1 MKKRLILSTL
11 VGVLL
16 TVTACGG
23 SSSAHDSGSI
33 AMVNFVDAKAGIR
46 GVQPLKGWTDQGELV
61 VGSVP
66 GPMDEAIALVLTQ
79 VALDALPTPRGA
91 YRGAALTWTLYT
103 FETQLVNAGAY
114 TFRIDLALA
123 KGESASYYVA
133 LAMLPDAYDDN
144 PALYET
150 VFVHAAYALAPIE

>member
-1 MKKRLILSTL
+1 MKKRLIWSAL

-23 SSSAHDSGSI
+23 TSSAHDSGSI

-46 GVQPLKGWTDQGELV
+46 GVQPLEGWTDQGELV

-66 GPMDEAIALVLTQ
+66 GPVDEAIAMVLTQ
-79 VALDALPTPRGA
+79 VALDALPAPRGA
-91 YRGAALTWTLYT
+91 YRGAAFTWDLYT
-103 FETQLVNAGAY
+103 LRTQIEGAGTETW
-114 TFRIDLALA
+114 RIDLALA
-123 KGESASYYVA
+123 ESGSTAYYVA
-133 LAMLPDAYDDN
+133 LAVRPDAYDDN

-150 VFVHAAYALAPIE
+150 VFVHATYSLAPIE